1 MSTPDLNVAL
11 ILRLV
16 DEVTAPARPVIRL
29 VRQIGEETERMG
41 QAGMAWADSQLA
53 SNAQRRAA
61 LQSEVIG
68 VAATAAAYYQA
79 LRPAVEFETAMAGV
93 RRVVDFDTPEGFSE
107 MQRDILALGTSGGIP
122 MVSEGIAAIIEAAG
136 QAGVIDDALPDAEE
150 RAAYIE
156 FARDA
161 AQMGTAFDMSAESAG
176 ANMALWRVTLRMSQQ
191 EALAVGDAVNYLS
204 NNMDASAP
212 GIVEMMR
219 RNGAFAQAA
228 GMTETSIVALSA
240 AFLAGGAAPQ
250 VAATGM
256 QNLITTMTA
265 GASATDAQ
273 REVWQSLGLD
283 AEEMA
288 ERMQVDAQGAIYDV
302 MTALADL
309 PEYTQIAALTQLF
322 GRESADAIAPLLA
335 NLGLLDQAFGLVAD
349 PAQYA
354 GSMLEEFRVQAETT
368 ANALVITRNFTRAMS
383 VSIGSILLPE
393 INALFKAIQPVIT
406 SITEWAAVNP
416 ELIQLIA
423 RVALGMLA
431 FRAASIAL
439 RWGLLSSLVPVLQ
452 LIRGGS
458 WLIAMLPRLGGALL
472 ALLNPLAWVRGA
484 VWAIRTAF
492 IASGIGLLI
501 AGIAA
506 AGLWIYNNWSGLKIF
521 FVNLWAAFREALG
534 PVAPILDGI
543 IESVRTLWNWLIQ
556 LLGPLDATETA
567 WAAWGTTVGTALGG
581 AIAGIFDWSGANQGL
596 IASLAKIMALLVV
609 LRAIWIFPMAPV
621 RAVGRLLA
629 WLARGP
635 VMWVVRGI
643 RLIGAAILLIGRL
656 ALTNPIG
663 LAITAIAALAL
674 AVYDNWGAIVVWFRE
689 KIEVVRAA
697 FDEGL
702 LNGVFAALAEFNP
715 FTLAAEG
722 LQGLIAYVMQ
732 LLGVPE
738 EIVTAF
744 AEFSLW
750 DTGVTLIQSL
760 WDGMR
765 SLVTQ
770 LVADI
775 TSYLAGIM
783 PQWALD
789 FINGDLQRGSLSQ
802 DQYINP
808 VDEFGEMPGR
818 DAGGPVRAGMPYWV
832 GERGREMFIPGVSGS
847 IVPTRVI
854 RAAMAAAALSA
865 PVAAAADT
873 EFLETRLDRR
883 PALSAPAGRMAS
895 TTIEVGQIV
904 INAAPGQDPAAIG
917 REVRRQLQALQ
928 DDRRGDLHDGVDF

>member
-1 MSTPDLNVAL
+1 MSDLNVAL

-16 DEVTAPARPVIRL
+16 DQVTAPSRAVIGA
-29 VRQIGEETERMG
+29 VRDIGDATER
-41 QAGMAWADSQLA
+41 AGRAGVAWSDRQLA
-53 SNAQRRAA
+53 ANMARRQA
-61 LQSEVIG
+61 LQSEAMG
-68 VAATAAAYYQA
+68 VAATGFALYQA
-79 LRPAVEFETAMAGV
+79 MRPAVEFETAMAGV
-93 RRVVDFDTPEGFSE
+93 RRVVDFDTPEGLAA
-107 MQRDILALGTSGGIP
+107 MQRDILDLTTSGGLP
-122 MVSEGIAAIIEAAG
+122 MAAEGIAAIIEAAG
-136 QAGVIDDALPDAEE
+136 QAGVIDNALPDAEE
-150 RAAYIE
+150 RAQLLA
-156 FARDA
+156 FAQDA
-161 AQMGTAFDMSAESAG
+161 AQMGTAFDISAENAG
-176 ANMALWRVTLRMSQQ
+176 ASMALWRVTLGMSRD
-191 EALAVGDAVNYLS
+191 EALAFGDAINYLS

-212 GIVEMMR
+212 GIVEMVR

-228 GMTETSIVALSA
+228 GLSQETTVALSA

-265 GASATDAQ
+265 GAAATDVQ
-273 REVWQSLGLD
+273 REVFQRLGLD

-309 PEYTQIAALTQLF
+309 PEYTQIAALTQIF

-335 NLGLLDQAFGLVAD
+335 NLGLLDQAFGLVAE
-349 PAQYA
+349 PADYA
-354 GSMLEEFRVQAETT
+354 GSMLEEFRVQTETT
-368 ANALVITRNFTRAMS
+368 ANALRITMNFVRAMS
-383 VSIGSILLPE
+383 VFIGSVLLPE
-393 INALFKAIQPVIT
+393 LNALFKAIQPIIT
-406 SITEWAAVNP
+406 SITDWAAAHP

-439 RWGLLSSLVPVLQ
+439 RWGLLSALVPVLQ

-458 WLIAMLPRLGGALL
+458 WLIAILPRVAAGLL

-484 VWAIRTAF
+484 IWAIRMAF
-492 IASGIGLLI
+492 IASGIGLLL

-521 FVNLWAAFREALG
+521 FVNLWTAFRKALG
-534 PVAPILDGI
+534 PAAPILNGI
-543 IESVRTLWNWLIQ
+543 LNMVQRLGEWLLEI
-556 LLGPLDATETA
+556 LGPLDATEA
-567 WAAWGTTVGTALGG
+567 EWRGWGVAVGEAIGG
-581 AIAGIFDWSGANQGL
+581 AIAGIFDWTGANRGL
-596 IASLAKIMALLVV
+596 IGSLAKIMALLVV
-609 LRAIWIFPMAPV
+609 LRAVWIFPMAPV
-621 RAVGRLLA
+621 RAVGRLFA

-635 VMWVVRGI
+635 LIWVLGGL
-643 RLIGAAILLIGRL
+643 RLIGGAILWIGRL
-656 ALTNPIG
+656 ALANPIG
-663 LAITAIAALAL
+663 LAVTAIAALAY
-674 AVYDNWGAIVVWFRE
+674 AVYDNWAAIVTWFRE
-689 KIEVVRAA
+689 KVEVVRAA
-697 FDEGL
+697 FEEGL

-722 LQGLIAYVMQ
+722 LQGLIAYVME
-732 LLGVPE
+732 LVGVPE
-738 EIVTAF
+738 EIVEAF
-744 AEFSLW
+744 ADFSLW

-789 FINGDLQRGSLSQ
+789 FINGNIQRGGLPPSQ
-802 DQYINP
+802 YVNP
-808 VDEFGEMPGR
+808 VDEFGDFAGR
-818 DAGGPVRAGMPYWV
+818 DAGGPVRAGQPYLV

-873 EFLETRLDRR
+873 SFLETRLDRR
-883 PALSAPAGRMAS
+883 PALSAPVQQQQGN

-904 INAAPGQDPAAIG
+904 IQAAPGMDPAAIG

>member
-1 MSTPDLNVAL
+1 M
-11 ILRLV
+11 R
-16 DEVTAPARPVIRL
+16 
-29 VRQIGEETERMG
+29 
-41 QAGMAWADSQLA
+41 
-53 SNAQRRAA
+53 
-61 LQSEVIG
+61 
-68 VAATAAAYYQA
+68 
-79 LRPAVEFETAMAGV
+79 
-93 RRVVDFDTPEGFSE
+93 
-107 MQRDILALGTSGGIP
+107 RDILELTTSGGLP
-122 MVSEGIAAIIEAAG
+122 MAAEGIAAIIEAAG
-136 QAGVIDDALPDAEE
+136 QAGVIDSALPDAEE
-150 RAAYIE
+150 RAQLLA
-156 FARDA
+156 FAQDA
-161 AQMGTAFDMSAESAG
+161 AQMGTAFDISAENAG
-176 ANMALWRVTLRMSQQ
+176 ASMALWRVTLGMSRN
-191 EALAVGDAVNYLS
+191 EALAFGDAINYLS

-212 GIVEMMR
+212 GIVEMVR

-228 GMTETSIVALSA
+228 GLSQETTVALSA

-265 GASATDAQ
+265 GAAATDAQ
-273 REVWQSLGLD
+273 REVFQSLGLD

-309 PEYTQIAALTQLF
+309 PEYTQIAALTQIF

-349 PAQYA
+349 PAEYA
-354 GSMLEEFRVQAETT
+354 GSMLEEFRVQTETT
-368 ANALVITRNFTRAMS
+368 ANALRVTMNFVRAMS
-383 VSIGSILLPE
+383 VSIGSVLLPE
-393 INALFKAIQPVIT
+393 LNALLKAVQPIIT
-406 SITEWAAVNP
+406 SVTDWAAAHP
-416 ELIQLIA
+416 ELIQLVA
-423 RVALGMLA
+423 RVVLGLLA
-431 FRAASIAL
+431 FRAASVAL
-439 RWGLLSSLVPVLQ
+439 RWGLLSALVPVLQ

-458 WLIAMLPRLGGALL
+458 WLIAMLPRLARGLL
-472 ALLNPLAWVRGA
+472 ALLNPLALVRGA
-484 VWAIRTAF
+484 VWALRMAF
-492 IASGIGLLI
+492 IASGIGLLL

-506 AGLWIYNNWSGLKIF
+506 AGLWIYNNWSGLEIF
-521 FVNLWAAFREALG
+521 FVNLWTAFREALG
-534 PVAPILDGI
+534 PAAPILDGI
-543 IESVRTLWNWLIQ
+543 IEAVKRLWNWLMEI
-556 LLGPLDATETA
+556 LGPLDATETE
-567 WAAWGTTVGTALGG
+567 WAAWGSSVGTVLGEATAAVIG
-581 AIAGIFDWSGANQGL
+581 WISDSQGMIGTILKVMAVWIA
-596 IASLAKIMALLVV
+596 
-609 LRAIWIFPMAPV
+609 LRAIWRLPMAPV
-621 RAVGRLLA
+621 RAVGRLFV

-643 RLIGAAILLIGRL
+643 RLIGSAILWIGRL
-656 ALTNPIG
+656 ALANPIG
-663 LAITAIAALAL
+663 LAITAIAALAY
-674 AVYDNWGAIVVWFRE
+674 AVYDNWDGIVTWFRE

-702 LNGVFAALAEFNP
+702 LNGVFALLAEFNP

-722 LQGLIAYVMQ
+722 LQGLIAYVME
-732 LLGVPE
+732 LIGVPD
-738 EIVTAF
+738 EIVAAF

-750 DTGVTLIQSL
+750 DTGVALIQSL

-789 FINGDLQRGSLSQ
+789 FINGDIQRGGLSR

-808 VDEFGEMPGR
+808 VDEFGEFVGR
-818 DAGGPVRAGMPYWV
+818 DAGGPVRAGMPYLV

-847 IVPTRVI
+847 IVPTRVL
-854 RAAMAAAALSA
+854 RAAMAAATLSA

-873 EFLETRLDRR
+873 AFLETQLDRR
-883 PALSAPAGRMAS
+883 PALSAPAGQTVS

-904 INAAPGQDPAAIG
+904 INAAPGMDPAAIG